1 MVEGGIFR
9 IPGRLGELGTYISL
23 LDFALDS
30 LAGCLLLF
38 WLSDLSVC
46 LSKVD
51 FGADLYGDIF

>member
-1 MVEGGIFR
+1 VVEGGIFR

-23 LDFALDS
+23 LDFELDS

-51 FGADLYGDIF
+51 FGADL